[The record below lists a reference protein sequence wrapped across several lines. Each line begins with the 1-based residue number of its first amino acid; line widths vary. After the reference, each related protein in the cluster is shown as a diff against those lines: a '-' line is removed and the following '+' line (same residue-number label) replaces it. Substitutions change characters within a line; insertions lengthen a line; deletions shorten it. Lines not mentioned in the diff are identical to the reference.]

1 MRAQSLEHIYY
12 LSWNRLKVKEKK
24 PILEVPVSICC
35 LNDNVAQDRKNV
47 YLKVFFEFLII

>member
-1 MRAQSLEHIYY
+1 LEHIYY

-35 LNDNVAQDRKNV
+35 LNINVAQDRKNV